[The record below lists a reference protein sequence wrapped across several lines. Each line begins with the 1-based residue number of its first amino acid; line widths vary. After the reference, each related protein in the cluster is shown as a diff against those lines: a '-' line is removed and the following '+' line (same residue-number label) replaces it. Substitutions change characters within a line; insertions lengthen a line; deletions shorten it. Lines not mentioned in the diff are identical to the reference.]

1 MPDNTELQIGDKAP
15 LFTLKTQTGQEISLS
30 KIIGQKPVALIF
42 YPGDMTPGCTI
53 QLCNIR
59 DEWSKFEQ
67 FDAQVFG
74 INHADADSH
83 QRFVAKF
90 RFPFPL
96 LIDTDKKIAK
106 KYGAVK
112 KLFSAM
118 VIKRTVVVI
127 DKNGRIV
134 FYKHGMPKNIDLLKA
149 LTKKITADQ
158 S

>member
-1 MPDNTELQIGDKAP
+1 MPDNPELQIGDKAP
-15 LFTLKTQTGQEISLS
+15 LFTLKTHNDQEISLA
-30 KIIGQKPVALIF
+30 KINGQKPVVLIF

-67 FDAQVFG
+67 LDAQVFG
-74 INHADADSH
+74 VNHADADSH

-96 LIDTDKKIAK
+96 LIDPDKKIAK

-127 DKNGRIV
+127 DKKGRIV
-134 FYKHGMPKNIDLLKA
+134 FYKHGMPKNIDILKA
-149 LTKKITADQ
+149 LTKKIVSDQ
-158 S
+158 

>member
-1 MPDNTELQIGDKAP
+1 MPENTELQIGDKAP

-30 KIIGQKPVALIF
+30 KIIGQKPVVLIF

-67 FDAQVFG
+67 LDAQVFG
-74 INHADADSH
+74 VNHADADSH
-83 QRFVAKF
+83 QRFSAKF

-96 LIDTDKKIAK
+96 LIDPDKKIAK

-112 KLFSAM
+112 KLFSAT
-118 VIKRTVVVI
+118 VIKRTVVAI
-127 DKNGRIV
+127 DKNGKII
-134 FYKHGMPKNIDLLKA
+134 FHKHGMPKNADILKA
-149 LTKKITADQ
+149 LSKK
-158 S
+158 